1 MQIQINKFL
10 VVLLTIVLLGI
21 GCTPPPDTSQNNGKP
36 NSNQNVSNQNA
47 SNQNTPANT
56 APLKP
61 LACGSVNQQNINAAI
76 DALPPELKNQF
87 TAGTISVTYD
97 EAKSEMV
104 FKGYLTTDGA
114 NLRVFFNGFNKFRGK
129 QCVKFVYFQ
138 GATDA
143 GNFEWRPVTAPPAPP
158 PGSCKTNVETTINNS
173 SFRSQLKKNL
183 DYLYDDKTG
192 VLTLIG
198 SIADIPE
205 SNGQLNSFLGD
216 LQKLSA
222 DGCISKIVFKG
233 GPRAGEKPLNERL
246 FGWTLCEP
254 PLVECAGACVSS
266 CPDNGNTNTNTNTN
280 SHTNINTNR

>member
-10 VVLLTIVLLGI
+10 VVLLGIVLLGI
-21 GCTPPPDTSQNNGKP
+21 GCAPPDTSQNNGIR
-36 NSNQNVSNQNA
+36 NSNQNA

-56 APLKP
+56 TPLKP
-61 LACGSVNQQNINAAI
+61 ITCNSVNQQNINAEI
-76 DALPPELKNQF
+76 QALPPELKNQF

-97 EAKSEMV
+97 AAKSEMV
-104 FKGYLTTDGA
+104 FKGSLTNDGN
-114 NLRVFFNGFNKFRGK
+114 NLRVFFDRFNKFRGR
-129 QCVKFVYFQ
+129 QCVKLVYFQ
-138 GATDA
+138 GASDA
-143 GNFEWRPVTAPPAPP
+143 AYFEWSPVAAPPMPP
-158 PGSCKTNVETTINNS
+158 PDTCKTNVETTIDNS

-183 DYLYDDKTG
+183 DYLYEDKTG
-192 VLTLIG
+192 ILNLIG
-198 SIADIPE
+198 SIADIPQ

-233 GPRAGEKPLNERL
+233 GARAGRKPLDERD

-266 CPDNGNTNTNTNTN
+266 CPDNGNTNTNINTNTN
-280 SHTNINTNR
+280 TNR